1 MIQYFTDS
9 GERPEE
15 KIYNLLS
22 ATFDNYFPF
31 LKVFFFH
38 FPRLLCLQQLSG
50 FSPSTCP
57 LQPLY
62 FLKFPR
68 MIQLLLTFLTIR
80 HWFCRISKKLRLP
93 KQVIFFVFFFCIIT
107 NLGKRKLSDSS
118 KAPNKSA
125 EKKAKKKAEDSF
137 EEVIYKG
144 EKLAAVAVKK
154 EPGTRTRAPP

>member
-1 MIQYFTDS
+1 LVLPD
-9 GERPEE
+9 
-15 KIYNLLS
+15 
-22 ATFDNYFPF
+22 
-31 LKVFFFH
+31 LKETAAAQTGNFF
-38 FPRLLCLQQLSG
+38 C
-50 FSPSTCP
+50 
-57 LQPLY
+57 
-62 FLKFPR
+62 
-68 MIQLLLTFLTIR
+68 I
-80 HWFCRISKKLRLP
+80 
-93 KQVIFFVFFFCIIT
+93 FFCIIT